1 VEGGYSATAWRKSTK
16 ILLLVG
22 TLRARYLTAE
32 ISGYTYSL
40 AYALII
46 RFSIVPIFDI

>member
-1 VEGGYSATAWRKSTK
+1 LEGGYSTTARRKSTK

-40 AYALII
+40 TYALII
-46 RFSIVPIFDI
+46 RFSTVPIFEI